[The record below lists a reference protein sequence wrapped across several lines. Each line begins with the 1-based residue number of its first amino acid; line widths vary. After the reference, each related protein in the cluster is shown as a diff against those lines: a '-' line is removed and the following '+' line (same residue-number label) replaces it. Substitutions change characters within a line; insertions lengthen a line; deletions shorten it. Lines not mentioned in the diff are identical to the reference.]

1 VPLHNNNIEPL
12 KARQEQVDCA
22 PVRRVVPNPRA
33 IHEAGARRH
42 EPALASIQQQK
53 LATDREAVT
62 LSFAS

>member
-1 VPLHNNNIEPL
+1 MCNLYSIPAIMAISRHGPL
-12 KARQEQVDCA
+12 
-22 PVRRVVPNPRA
+22 RRSANSRA

-42 EPALASIQQQK
+42 EPALASIQLQK

>member
-1 VPLHNNNIEPL
+1 MCNLYSITTNQAAIIAL
-12 KARQEQVDCA
+12 F
-22 PVRRVVPNPRA
+22 PVMNRDAAAQTRA